1 MTRIAVALGGN
12 AMIRRGEPGSIE
24 VQRHN
29 LEIAARSLVDLAE
42 RSGAEIVLTHGNGPQ
57 VGFLAIEAEMAS
69 AVVPPPPLDVLG
81 AESQGQIG
89 YLMTQAL
96 RDAFIARGIRR
107 EIAVILTQTVVRAD
121 DPAFA
126 APSKPVGPAYTE
138 AVAHRH
144 AEDQGWTVARDG
156 KHWRRVVASP
166 APLRIVEAQAIRSL
180 VETGALVIAS
190 GGGGIPVVELPDGR
204 YEGREAVIDKD
215 LAAVVLARAVGADG
229 LILLTDVVGVVR
241 GWGTPEAETIRRLS
255 ASRAASGRPARW
267 GRRCAPAPTSS
278 GAAAGSRQ
286 SGRSMTRLPWSGDG
300 PARDSGAAGW
310 GCPAKG
316 RAWRQRPG
324 SRGSRNRPGRASRR
338 GPDQL
343 RGRVS
348 RDG

>member
-126 APSKPVGPAYTE
+126 APSKPVGPVYTE
-138 AVAHRH
+138 AVAQRH
-144 AEDQGWTVARDG
+144 AEEQGWTIARDG
-156 KHWRRVVASP
+156 ANWRRVVASP

-190 GGGGIPVVELPDGR
+190 GVPHPRTTPTTSVSRTSPS
-204 YEGREAVIDKD
+204 APTA
-215 LAAVVLARAVGADG
+215 LASTTAARS
-229 LILLTDVVGVVR
+229 
-241 GWGTPEAETIRRLS
+241 LS
-255 ASRAASGRPARW
+255 MTASRPS
-267 GRRCAPAPTSS
+267 
-278 GAAAGSRQ
+278 
-286 SGRSMTRLPWSGDG
+286 
-300 PARDSGAAGW
+300 
-310 GCPAKG
+310 
-316 RAWRQRPG
+316 
-324 SRGSRNRPGRASRR
+324 
-338 GPDQL
+338 
-343 RGRVS
+343 
-348 RDG
+348 

>member
-29 LEIAARSLVDLAE
+29 LEVAARSLVDLAE

-57 VGFLAIEAEMAS
+57 VGFLAIQADMAS

-89 YLMTQAL
+89 YLLAQAL

-126 APSKPVGPAYTE
+126 APTKPVGPVYTE
-138 AVAHRH
+138 SVARSH
-144 AEDQGWTVARDG
+144 AAAQGWTIAPDG

-180 VETGALVIAS
+180 VETGALVVA
-190 GGGGIPVVELPDGR
+190 GGGGGVPVVELPDGR
-204 YEGREAVIDKD
+204 YEGREAVVDKD

-229 LILLTDVVGVVR
+229 LLLLTDVAGVIR
-241 GWGTPEAETIRRLS
+241 GWGTPEAEMIRRLS
-255 ASRAASGRPARW
+255 VEEAFEGLAAGAWPAGSMGPKVRACADFVRGGGRFAAIGALDEAAAVIW
-267 GRRCAPAPTSS
+267 GRAGTRFGTGRLGLPRAGAPV
-278 GAAAGSRQ
+278 GVAAG
-286 SGRSMTRLPWSGDG
+286 
-300 PARDSGAAGW
+300 
-310 GCPAKG
+310 
-316 RAWRQRPG
+316 
-324 SRGSRNRPGRASRR
+324 
-338 GPDQL
+338 
-343 RGRVS
+343 
-348 RDG
+348 